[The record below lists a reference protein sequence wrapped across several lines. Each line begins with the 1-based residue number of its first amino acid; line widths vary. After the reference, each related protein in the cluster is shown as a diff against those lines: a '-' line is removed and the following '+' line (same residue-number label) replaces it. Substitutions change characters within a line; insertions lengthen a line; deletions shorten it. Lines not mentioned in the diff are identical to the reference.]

1 MNKAIGI
8 ENLRTFLDECKKI
21 FAGKS
26 EILTSENIDEKL
38 KVYAK
43 TADLSVY
50 AKKSD
55 IAKAVNYKGSMNSYG
70 ELPKSGMAV
79 GDMYN
84 ITTEDKANG
93 IKAGD
98 NVVYNGNS
106 WDNMGGT
113 IDFSAYATKADL
125 GSKQDTLEFATEQDI
140 RALFN

>member
-1 MNKAIGI
+1 MSKAIKI
-8 ENLRTFLDECKKI
+8 ENLKTFLEECKKI

-26 EILTSENIDEKL
+26 GILTAENIDEKL
-38 KVYAK
+38 SVYAK

-55 IAKAVNYKGSMNSYG
+55 IAKAVNYKGSVNSYS

-84 ITTEDKANG
+84 ISTADTANG

-113 IDFSAYATKADL
+113 IDLSGYSTKADL
-125 GSKQDTLEFATEQDI
+125 GSKQDKLEFATEQDI
-140 RALFN
+140 KALF

>member
-1 MNKAIGI
+1 MSKAIRI
-8 ENLRTFLDECKKI
+8 ENLRTFLAECKKI

-55 IAKAVNYKGSMNSYG
+55 IAKAVNYKGSVNSYG
-70 ELPKSGMAV
+70 ELPKSAMAV

-84 ITTEDKANG
+84 VATEDKANG

-113 IDFSAYATKADL
+113 IDLSGYATKADL
-125 GSKQDTLEFATEQDI
+125 NSKQDTLEFATEQDI
-140 RALFN
+140 KALF